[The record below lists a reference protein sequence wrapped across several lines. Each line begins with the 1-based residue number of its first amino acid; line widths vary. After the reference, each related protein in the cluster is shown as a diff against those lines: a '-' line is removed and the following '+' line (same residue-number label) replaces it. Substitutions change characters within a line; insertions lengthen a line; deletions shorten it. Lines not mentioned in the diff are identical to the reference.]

1 MLENASSIDILRSR
15 FFFVLGFIRDVD
27 FVWCMLIRPGHWI
40 RNAGSQKS
48 GRDLPLLRHR
58 LGAVH
63 LRLDGAELNYFVR
76 IAFYWIY
83 TFGGGHGGRVNEIFS
98 DYPSSGKA
106 TFLQSRKAMKE
117 KEETSDC
124 TQRGQYHKN
133 AGRRQ

>member
-1 MLENASSIDILRSR
+1 
-15 FFFVLGFIRDVD
+15 
-27 FVWCMLIRPGHWI
+27 MLIRPGHWI
-40 RNAGSQKS
+40 GNAGSQKS

-63 LRLDGAELNYFVR
+63 LRLDRAELNYFVR

-83 TFGGGHGGRVNEIFS
+83 TFGGSHGGWVNEIFS